1 MNERCDKI
9 NEYEIYPW
17 IHQSSNNMSSKDHMC
32 CVKFPNTALNKLSS
46 DNRFS
51 MAAGDF
57 LEIYN
62 EEGFQFFFTL
72 SLFWLIEIEKKK
84 MKFFN
89 SYVYA
94 YTYMS
99 KTLHANYI
107 MLNFTGILTL
117 TQQQQ

>member
-1 MNERCDKI
+1 MNGRCDKI

-62 EEGFQFFFTL
+62 EEGFWFFFA
-72 SLFWLIEIEKKK
+72 SF
-84 MKFFN
+84 
-89 SYVYA
+89 S
-94 YTYMS
+94 
-99 KTLHANYI
+99 
-107 MLNFTGILTL
+107 LNFHFLIL
-117 TQQQQ
+117 